1 MKKVV
6 VYTWRYC
13 PFCVKAKGLLDRENI
28 QYDEIVI
35 DGDEEARMK
44 LKKQTG
50 SGSVP
55 QIFVDDVF
63 IGGCDELHAL
73 YEDINSFDKCF
84 GR

>member
-6 VYTWRYC
+6 IYTWRYC
-13 PFCVKAKGLLDRENI
+13 PFCHKAKALLDREKI

-35 DGDEEARMK
+35 DGNEEARQK
-44 LKKQTG
+44 LKKKTG

-63 IGGCDELHAL
+63 IGGCDELHQL
-73 YEDINSFDKCF
+73 HSDKNKFDQRF